1 MPSPYENTRE
11 DDWPSVTQRLLGE
24 HPLSLGD
31 ILDIGQHAWASLWST
46 SIGTGGDAIA
56 LRDLPMPATVVGY
69 FFEKLFAKRL
79 SDITNGQWRSGHG
92 GEKDLVCLENSSHSI
107 EIKASGQLGL
117 KIFGNRSYAQELQEG
132 SVARKEKSGYYI
144 TVNFHSMTMCLI
156 RFGWIDSGDWK
167 AQLAPTGQM
176 AGLDQSVYDH
186 KLVPIKGD
194 YTLDSPAQLLH
205 GVGAKK
211 AEALKEQGIIT
222 VREILERGD
231 DLHDKKTLKAA
242 QSFKS
247 DYAD

>member
-1 MPSPYENTRE
+1 MSGPYDNIQE
-11 DDWPSVTQRLLGE
+11 DGWPTVTKRLLAE

-31 ILDIGQHAWASLWST
+31 IRDISQHAWTSLWST
-46 SIGTGGDAIA
+46 SIGTGPDAIA
-56 LRDLPMPATVVGY
+56 LNELPMPATVVGY

-79 SDITNGQWRSGHG
+79 SEMTEGKWRSGHG
-92 GEKDLVCLENSSHSI
+92 GEKDLVCVENPTHSI

-132 SVARKEKSGYYI
+132 NVAKKEKSGYYI
-144 TVNFHSMTMCLI
+144 TVNFHGMTMCLV

-176 AGLDQSVYDH
+176 SGLDQSVYDY
-186 KLVPIKGD
+186 KLIPIKGD
-194 YTLDSPAQLLH
+194 YTLDAPAQLLH

-211 AEALKEQGIIT
+211 AEALKEQGINT

-231 DLHDKKTLKAA
+231 NLHDPKTLRAAQLFKAA
-242 QSFKS
+242 
-247 DYAD
+247 YAD